1 MEEIEKRKK
10 NFIEQISVQILKQ
23 LNAQKNIEDGMM
35 SVEGEPSY
43 DSADLEESLGNFLTY
58 NDFIE
63 LIDLRY

>member
-1 MEEIEKRKK
+1 
-10 NFIEQISVQILKQ
+10 
-23 LNAQKNIEDGMM
+23 MM